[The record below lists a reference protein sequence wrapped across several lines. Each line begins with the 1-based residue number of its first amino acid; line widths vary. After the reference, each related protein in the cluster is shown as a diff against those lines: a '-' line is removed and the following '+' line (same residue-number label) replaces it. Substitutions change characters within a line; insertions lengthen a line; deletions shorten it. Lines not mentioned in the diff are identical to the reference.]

1 MDVWNWLIVWGR
13 RELFKGAP
21 ETERPF
27 FWRTALKMEQKKTVR
42 SPKNRRKVIH
52 ALLNKIEKELKAKD
66 KETKATMADF
76 IRLTQLERELEGEE
90 QPREIIITW
99 SEPAETQ
106 NVER

>member
-1 MDVWNWLIVWGR
+1 MENKKAGR
-13 RELFKGAP
+13 A
-21 ETERPF
+21 
-27 FWRTALKMEQKKTVR
+27 
-42 SPKNRRKVIH
+42 PKNRRKTIR

-106 NVER
+106 SVER

>member
-1 MDVWNWLIVWGR
+1 M
-13 RELFKGAP
+13 FTGAP
-21 ETERPF
+21 ETERPL
-27 FWRTALKMEQKKTVR
+27 FWRTALKMEQKRAVR
-42 SPKNRRKVIH
+42 VPKNRRRVIRT
-52 ALLNKIEKELKAKD
+52 LLNKIEKELKAKD

-99 SEPAETQ
+99 SEPAEKQ